1 MVNVLK
7 PQNLQD
13 ALNMLSQK
21 RLMIYNGGTDLMI
34 RYQATSGT
42 LPRFLNDVLCIGN
55 LEELRSIDIG
65 PEWIKIGSAVTLSE
79 ILDHKDMP
87 EMIKLPLREIGSLAI
102 RNLGTIGGN
111 ICNASPAGDSL
122 TMLYALEA
130 EVVIASQDKGERRMS
145 IGDFILGP
153 KQNILHP
160 DELLVRIDIPRSSM
174 NHIYYRKVGARTANA
189 ISKLSF
195 YGAAKQEGDILK
207 DIRIAFGAVG
217 PTVVRSKSNE
227 SELIRADRSERLEI
241 GLKVYDPLIT
251 PIDDVRSSKTYRKKV
266 ALNLL
271 KDFLDKEMSS

>member
-1 MVNVLK
+1 MVNVLRPK
-7 PQNLQD
+7 HLQE
-13 ALNMLSQK
+13 ALSLISQK
-21 RLMIYNGGTDLMI
+21 HLTIYSGGTDLMI

-42 LPRFLNDVLCIGN
+42 LPRFLNDVLCIGH
-55 LEELRSIDIG
+55 LEELRSIEID

-79 ILDHKDMP
+79 ILEHEAIP

-102 RNLGTIGGN
+102 RNVGTIGGN

-130 EVVIASQDKGERRMS
+130 EVVIASQGKGESRMP

-153 KQNILHP
+153 KRNILHP
-160 DELLVRIDIPRSSM
+160 DELLVRIEIPRGSM
-174 NHIYYRKVGARTANA
+174 DLIYYRKIGARTANA

-195 YGAAKQEGDILK
+195 YGVAKHDGDTLR

-227 SELIRADRSERLEI
+227 CELIRKERSERVEL
-241 GLKVYDPLIT
+241 GLKVYEPLIK
-251 PIDDVRSSKTYRKKV
+251 PIDDVRSSQTYRKEV

-271 KDFLDKEMSS
+271 KDFLEKEVSS